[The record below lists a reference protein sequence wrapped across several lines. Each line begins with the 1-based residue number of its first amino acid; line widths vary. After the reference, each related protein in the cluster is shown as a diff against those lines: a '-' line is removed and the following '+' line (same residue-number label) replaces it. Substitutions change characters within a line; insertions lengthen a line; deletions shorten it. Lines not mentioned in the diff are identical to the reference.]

1 MALDIEKVKL
11 VFSGLEQGIHI
22 VKNYVNKKEEKY
34 ELALYA
40 IYTATTETKN
50 YISTWGRRKNHDTE
64 KEIQLSKLW
73 NEAGIKL
80 RHIDNDLAQKCIIKA
95 DYWANPDEWTQ
106 GDIKASKVSLDLV
119 IKEARILLENQA

>member
-1 MALDIEKVKL
+1 MALDIQSLKL
-11 VFSGLEQGIHI
+11 LFSSLAQGISVI
-22 VKNYVNKKEEKY
+22 TNYRNKQDEKY

-50 YISTWGRRKNHDTE
+50 YITTWGRRRKHDTS
-64 KEIQLSKLW
+64 KEIKLSKLW

-80 RHIDNDLAQKCIIKA
+80 KNIDNDLAQKCIVKA

-106 GDIKASKVSLDLV
+106 GDIKESKIALNII
-119 IKEARILLENQA
+119 IKESRKLLEA